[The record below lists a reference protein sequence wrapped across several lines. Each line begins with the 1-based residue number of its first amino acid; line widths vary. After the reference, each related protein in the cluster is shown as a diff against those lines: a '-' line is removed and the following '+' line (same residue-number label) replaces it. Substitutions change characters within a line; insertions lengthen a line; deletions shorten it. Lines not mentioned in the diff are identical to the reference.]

1 MMTAHLPTQE
11 PRMDFNSILN
21 QVLNG
26 GQQIAQQRKS
36 GGTLG
41 NILGNIN
48 NDTLKGFGGGVAATG
63 LLSLLMGKKGFGSNA
78 LQLGSM
84 AALGALAYNAWKNY
98 QGGQAA
104 PASAAQG
111 QFIPAEE
118 RSQAQTAQA
127 SELTIKAM
135 IAAAAADGRID
146 TAESSAILAQIGTEN
161 AEARAWLEQQIHNPP
176 MPQTLAAEVGN
187 DPALAAE
194 IYLASRIVCG
204 DLDRKEI
211 VYLHELAEALHL
223 DDALV
228 EKLEHQA
235 GF

>member
-1 MMTAHLPTQE
+1 
-11 PRMDFNSILN
+11 MDFNSILN

-26 GQQIAQQRKS
+26 GQQITQQRKS

-118 RSQAQTAQA
+118 RSKAQTAQA

-176 MPQTLAAEVGN
+176 TPQTLAAEVGN

>member
-1 MMTAHLPTQE
+1 
-11 PRMDFNSILN
+11 MDFNSILN

-36 GGTLG
+36 GGTLD

-78 LQLGSM
+78 LQMGSM

-176 MPQTLAAEVGN
+176 TPQSLAAEVGN

>member
-1 MMTAHLPTQE
+1 
-11 PRMDFNSILN
+11 MDFNSILN

-26 GQQIAQQRKS
+26 GQQITQQRKS

-118 RSQAQTAQA
+118 RSQAETAQA

-135 IAAAAADGRID
+135 ITAAAADGRID

-176 MPQTLAAEVGN
+176 TPQTLAAEVGN

>member
-1 MMTAHLPTQE
+1 
-11 PRMDFNSILN
+11 MDFNSILN

-26 GQQIAQQRKS
+26 GQQITQQRKS

-176 MPQTLAAEVGN
+176 TPQSLAAEVGN

-204 DLDRKEI
+204 DLERKEI

-228 EKLEHQA
+228 EKLERQA

>member
-1 MMTAHLPTQE
+1 
-11 PRMDFNSILN
+11 MDFNSILN

-26 GQQIAQQRKS
+26 GQQITQQRKS

-78 LQLGSM
+78 LQMGSM

-176 MPQTLAAEVGN
+176 TPQTLAAEGGN

>member
-1 MMTAHLPTQE
+1 
-11 PRMDFNSILN
+11 MDFNSILN

-26 GQQIAQQRKS
+26 GQQITQQRKS

-176 MPQTLAAEVGN
+176 TPQSLAAEVGN

-204 DLDRKEI
+204 DLDRREI

>member
-1 MMTAHLPTQE
+1 
-11 PRMDFNSILN
+11 MDFNSILN

-26 GQQIAQQRKS
+26 GQQITQQRKS

-78 LQLGSM
+78 LQMGSM

-135 IAAAAADGRID
+135 IAAAAADDRID

-176 MPQTLAAEVGN
+176 TPQTLAAEVGN

>member
-1 MMTAHLPTQE
+1 
-11 PRMDFNSILN
+11 MDFNSILN

-26 GQQIAQQRKS
+26 GQQITQQRKS

-78 LQLGSM
+78 LQMGST

-176 MPQTLAAEVGN
+176 TPQTLAAEVGN

>member
-1 MMTAHLPTQE
+1 
-11 PRMDFNSILN
+11 MDFNSILN

-118 RSQAQTAQA
+118 RTQVQTAQA

-176 MPQTLAAEVGN
+176 TPQTLAAEVGN

-204 DLDRKEI
+204 DLDRREI

>member
-1 MMTAHLPTQE
+1 
-11 PRMDFNSILN
+11 MDFNSILN

-118 RSQAQTAQA
+118 RTQAQTTQA

-161 AEARAWLEQQIHNPP
+161 AEARAWLEQQIHNPST
-176 MPQTLAAEVGN
+176 PQTLAAEVGN

>member
-1 MMTAHLPTQE
+1 
-11 PRMDFNSILN
+11 MDFNSILN

-26 GQQIAQQRKS
+26 GQQITQQRKS

-176 MPQTLAAEVGN
+176 TPQSLAAEVGN

-204 DLDRKEI
+204 DLERKEI

>member
-1 MMTAHLPTQE
+1 
-11 PRMDFNSILN
+11 MDFNSILN

-26 GQQIAQQRKS
+26 GQQITQQRKS

-176 MPQTLAAEVGN
+176 TPQTLAAEVGN

-223 DDALV
+223 DDALE

>member
-1 MMTAHLPTQE
+1 
-11 PRMDFNSILN
+11 MDFNSILN

-26 GQQIAQQRKS
+26 GQQITQQRKS

-127 SELTIKAM
+127 QTVEQ
-135 IAAAAADGRID
+135 AAATMKARLNAAARR
-146 TAESSAILAQIGTEN
+146 GTSVQNISN
-161 AEARAWLEQQIHNPP
+161 A
-176 MPQTLAAEVGN
+176 MSG
-187 DPALAAE
+187 
-194 IYLASRIVCG
+194 
-204 DLDRKEI
+204 K
-211 VYLHELAEALHL
+211 
-223 DDALV
+223 
-228 EKLEHQA
+228 
-235 GF
+235 

>member
-1 MMTAHLPTQE
+1 
-11 PRMDFNSILN
+11 MDFNSILN

-26 GQQIAQQRKS
+26 GQQITQQRKS

-146 TAESSAILAQIGTEN
+146 TAESSATLAQIGTEN

-176 MPQTLAAEVGN
+176 TPQTLAAEVGN

>member
-1 MMTAHLPTQE
+1 
-11 PRMDFNSILN
+11 MDFNSILN

-26 GQQIAQQRKS
+26 GQQITQQRKS

-104 PASAAQG
+104 PASAAEG

-176 MPQTLAAEVGN
+176 TPQTLAAEVGN

>member
-1 MMTAHLPTQE
+1 
-11 PRMDFNSILN
+11 MDFNSILN
-21 QVLNG
+21 QVLNV
-26 GQQIAQQRKS
+26 GQQITQQRKS

-63 LLSLLMGKKGFGSNA
+63 LLSLLMGKKGFGSNV
-78 LQLGSM
+78 LQMGSM

-98 QGGQAA
+98 QGGQAV

-135 IAAAAADGRID
+135 IAAAAADGRIG

-176 MPQTLAAEVGN
+176 TPQTLAAEVGN

>member
-1 MMTAHLPTQE
+1 
-11 PRMDFNSILN
+11 MDFNSILN

-26 GQQIAQQRKS
+26 GQQITQQRKS

-161 AEARAWLEQQIHNPP
+161 AEARTWLEQQIHNPP
-176 MPQTLAAEVGN
+176 TPQTLAAEVGN

>member
-1 MMTAHLPTQE
+1 
-11 PRMDFNSILN
+11 MDFNSILN

-78 LQLGSM
+78 LQMGSM

-118 RSQAQTAQA
+118 RTQAQSAQA

-176 MPQTLAAEVGN
+176 TPQTLAAEVGN

>member
-1 MMTAHLPTQE
+1 
-11 PRMDFNSILN
+11 MDFNSILN

-78 LQLGSM
+78 LQMGSM

-127 SELTIKAM
+127 SELICMNSPRRCILTTHWWKNWNIRPVFEAKKPLPACRASSTM
-135 IAAAAADGRID
+135 RRH
-146 TAESSAILAQIGTEN
+146 TARSSAG
-161 AEARAWLEQQIHNPP
+161 
-176 MPQTLAAEVGN
+176 
-187 DPALAAE
+187 
-194 IYLASRIVCG
+194 
-204 DLDRKEI
+204 
-211 VYLHELAEALHL
+211 
-223 DDALV
+223 
-228 EKLEHQA
+228 
-235 GF
+235 

>member
-1 MMTAHLPTQE
+1 
-11 PRMDFNSILN
+11 MDFNSILN
-21 QVLNG
+21 QVLTG

-104 PASAAQG
+104 SAAPG
-111 QFIPAEE
+111 QFIPAEQ
-118 RSQAQTAQA
+118 RTQAQTAQA

-176 MPQTLAAEVGN
+176 TPQSLAAEVGN

-204 DLDRKEI
+204 DLERKEI

-228 EKLEHQA
+228 EKLERQA

>member
-1 MMTAHLPTQE
+1 
-11 PRMDFNSILN
+11 MDCNSILN

-26 GQQIAQQRKS
+26 GQQITQQRKS

-146 TAESSAILAQIGTEN
+146 TAESSTILAQIGTEN

-176 MPQTLAAEVGN
+176 TPQTLAAEVGN

>member
-1 MMTAHLPTQE
+1 
-11 PRMDFNSILN
+11 MDFNSILN

-26 GQQIAQQRKS
+26 GQQITQQRKS

-135 IAAAAADGRID
+135 IAAAAVDGRID

-176 MPQTLAAEVGN
+176 TPQTLAAEVGN

>member
-1 MMTAHLPTQE
+1 
-11 PRMDFNSILN
+11 MDFNSILN

-26 GQQIAQQRKS
+26 GQQITQQRKS

-84 AALGALAYNAWKNY
+84 AALGALAYNAWENY

-176 MPQTLAAEVGN
+176 TPQTLAAEVGN

>member
-1 MMTAHLPTQE
+1 
-11 PRMDFNSILN
+11 MDFNSILN

-26 GQQIAQQRKS
+26 GQQITQQRKS

-118 RSQAQTAQA
+118 RTQVQTAQA

-176 MPQTLAAEVGN
+176 TPQTLAAEVGN

-211 VYLHELAEALHL
+211 LYLHELAEALHL

>member
-1 MMTAHLPTQE
+1 
-11 PRMDFNSILN
+11 MDFNSILN

-26 GQQIAQQRKS
+26 GQQITQQRKS

-78 LQLGSM
+78 LQMGSM

-118 RSQAQTAQA
+118 RSQAQTTQA

-176 MPQTLAAEVGN
+176 TPQTLAAEVGN

>member
-1 MMTAHLPTQE
+1 
-11 PRMDFNSILN
+11 MDFNSILN

-26 GQQIAQQRKS
+26 GQQITQQRKS

-78 LQLGSM
+78 LQMGSM

-118 RSQAQTAQA
+118 RTQAQTAQA

-176 MPQTLAAEVGN
+176 TPQTLAAEVGN

>member
-1 MMTAHLPTQE
+1 
-11 PRMDFNSILN
+11 MDFNSILN

-26 GQQIAQQRKS
+26 GQQITQQRKS

-176 MPQTLAAEVGN
+176 TPQSLAAEVGN

>member
-1 MMTAHLPTQE
+1 
-11 PRMDFNSILN
+11 MDFNSILN

-26 GQQIAQQRKS
+26 GQQITQQRKS

-98 QGGQAA
+98 QSGQAA

-176 MPQTLAAEVGN
+176 TPQTLAAEVGN

>member
-1 MMTAHLPTQE
+1 
-11 PRMDFNSILN
+11 
-21 QVLNG
+21 
-26 GQQIAQQRKS
+26 
-36 GGTLG
+36 
-41 NILGNIN
+41 
-48 NDTLKGFGGGVAATG
+48 
-63 LLSLLMGKKGFGSNA
+63 
-78 LQLGSM
+78 
-84 AALGALAYNAWKNY
+84 
-98 QGGQAA
+98 
-104 PASAAQG
+104 
-111 QFIPAEE
+111 
-118 RSQAQTAQA
+118 
-127 SELTIKAM
+127 M

-176 MPQTLAAEVGN
+176 TPQTLAAEVGN

-194 IYLASRIVCG
+194 IYLASRIVCD

>member
-1 MMTAHLPTQE
+1 
-11 PRMDFNSILN
+11 MDFNSILN

-26 GQQIAQQRKS
+26 GQQITQQRKS

-63 LLSLLMGKKGFGSNA
+63 LLSLLIGKKGFGSNA
-78 LQLGSM
+78 LQMGSM

-176 MPQTLAAEVGN
+176 TPQTLAAEVGN

>member
-1 MMTAHLPTQE
+1 
-11 PRMDFNSILN
+11 MDFNSILN

-26 GQQIAQQRKS
+26 GQQITQQRKR

-78 LQLGSM
+78 LQMGSM

-118 RSQAQTAQA
+118 RTQAQTAQA

-176 MPQTLAAEVGN
+176 TPQTLAAEVGN

>member
-1 MMTAHLPTQE
+1 
-11 PRMDFNSILN
+11 MDFNSILN

-26 GQQIAQQRKS
+26 GQQITQQRKS

-78 LQLGSM
+78 LQMGSM

-146 TAESSAILAQIGTEN
+146 TAESSATLAQIGTEN

-176 MPQTLAAEVGN
+176 TPQTLAAEVGN

>member
-1 MMTAHLPTQE
+1 
-11 PRMDFNSILN
+11 MDFNSILN

-26 GQQIAQQRKS
+26 GQQITQQRKS

-63 LLSLLMGKKGFGSNA
+63 LLSLLMGKKGFGSNV
-78 LQLGSM
+78 LQMGSM

-176 MPQTLAAEVGN
+176 TPQTLAAEVGN

>member
-1 MMTAHLPTQE
+1 
-11 PRMDFNSILN
+11 MDFNSILN

-26 GQQIAQQRKS
+26 GQQITQQRKS

-118 RSQAQTAQA
+118 RSQAQTGQA

-176 MPQTLAAEVGN
+176 TPQTLAAEVGN

>member
-1 MMTAHLPTQE
+1 
-11 PRMDFNSILN
+11 MDFNSILN

-104 PASAAQG
+104 SAAPG
-111 QFIPAEE
+111 QFIPAEQ
-118 RSQAQTAQA
+118 RTQAQTAQA

-176 MPQTLAAEVGN
+176 TPQSLAAEVGN

-204 DLDRKEI
+204 DLDRREI

-228 EKLEHQA
+228 EKLERQA

>member
-1 MMTAHLPTQE
+1 
-11 PRMDFNSILN
+11 MDFNSILN

-26 GQQIAQQRKS
+26 GQQITQQRKS

-84 AALGALAYNAWKNY
+84 AALGALAYNAWKND

-146 TAESSAILAQIGTEN
+146 TAESSTILAQIGTEN

-176 MPQTLAAEVGN
+176 TPQTLAAEVGN